1 METDSG
7 SELRQAEHGLSA
19 EICIVNFVLDRG
31 ITKHET
37 DRMDTISGSDM
48 SPADHGLSAEVLF
61 SGEPNYG
68 ARLTAEGGTEIHT
81 CLKQC
86 KPTRRT
92 SIPKTFRVKVFG
104 LKEGDTYSACPMS
117 IKAGT
122 STTSEHAYFCTPPFR
137 HLKGGEFPQKM
148 LPVIATQATEEIV
161 IALVFDGEK
170 QEKLVITITVQR
182 GTTFFSVDCKQSV
195 SVRQLRAQSRFAA
208 LHDTP

>member
-1 METDSG
+1 
-7 SELRQAEHGLSA
+7 
-19 EICIVNFVLDRG
+19 
-31 ITKHET
+31 
-37 DRMDTISGSDM
+37 M

-137 HLKGGEFPQKM
+137 HLKGGVFPQKM

-161 IALVFDGEK
+161 IALVFDGDK

-182 GTTFFSVDCKQSV
+182 GTTPSSP
-195 SVRQLRAQSRFAA
+195 STASRAFRCASLEHSRVAA
-208 LHDTP
+208 LQNTP